1 MRIIDG
7 HILRQYVKV
16 LVICF
21 FSLTGLYIVVDAF
34 GHLDEL
40 QMMAE
45 REGNWAALLCEYYGA
60 RSLAFFDRTSA
71 LMALLAATF
80 AATSMQRSNELA
92 SLMAA
97 GIPKIR
103 VVAPLIV
110 GAIVVSLL
118 AAASRELLIPSFRDN
133 LMRNSQDWHGEAKK
147 DLQPRFDNRT
157 DIVIAGRHTVAA
169 EGRIIRPIFRL
180 PPEIAGFGTQLVAE
194 NAYFCEAGE
203 GRPRGYCLEQVEE
216 PENVSQIPSL
226 LVDGVPVILTSRD
239 TDWLEPNQ
247 CFVASDISFDQLAA
261 GNAWRQFSSTPEL
274 IAGLHNPSMD
284 FAPDVRVTVHA
295 RMVQPFLDVTL
306 LFLGLPLV
314 LSREQ
319 RNIFVAAGLTVL
331 IVAVF
336 FVVVIACH
344 TLGKGCLLDPPL
356 AAWCPLLI
364 FAPAARLTTQAFWR

>member
-1 MRIIDG
+1 MRIIDRY
-7 HILRQYVKV
+7 ILRQYVKV

-40 QMMAE
+40 QMVAE

-103 VVAPLIV
+103 VVTPLIA
-110 GAIVVSLL
+110 GAIAVSLL
-118 AAASRELLIPSFRDN
+118 AVANREMLIPSFRDS
-133 LMRNSQDWHGEAKK
+133 LMRNSRDWHGESKK
-147 DLQPRFDNRT
+147 DLEPRFDNRT
-157 DIVIAGRHTVAA
+157 DIVIAGRHTVAV
-169 EGRIIRPIFRL
+169 EQRIIRPIFQL
-180 PPEIAGFGTQLVAE
+180 PPEIAGFGSHLVAE
-194 NAYFCEAGE
+194 NAYFREAEE
-203 GRPRGYCLEQVEE
+203 GRPRGYRLEEVEE
-216 PENVSQIPSL
+216 PEDLNAIPSL
-226 LVDGVPVILTSRD
+226 FVDGVPVILTSCD
-239 TDWLEPNQ
+239 NNWLQPNQ
-247 CFVASDISFDQLAA
+247 CFVVSDISFDQLAA
-261 GNAWRQFSSTPEL
+261 GNAWRQFSSTSEL
-274 IAGLHNPSMD
+274 ISGLHNPSMD

-295 RMVQPFLDVTL
+295 RMVQPLLDVTL

-319 RNIFVAAGLTVL
+319 RNIFVAAGLCVSV
-331 IVAVF
+331 VAVF
-336 FVVVIACH
+336 FLVVLACH
-344 TLGKGCLLDPPL
+344 ALGKGCLMDPPL

>member
-1 MRIIDG
+1 MRIIDR

-21 FSLTGLYIVVDAF
+21 LSLTGLYIVVDAF
-34 GHLDEL
+34 GHLDEI
-40 QMMAE
+40 QMVAKK
-45 REGNWAALLCEYYGA
+45 EGGWFAFICEYYGA

-103 VVAPLIV
+103 VVTPLII
-110 GAIVVSLL
+110 GAIAVSLL
-118 AAASRELLIPSFRDN
+118 AVANREMLIPSFRDK
-133 LMRNSQDWHGEAKK
+133 LMRNSQDWHGEIKK
-147 DLQPRFDNRT
+147 DLEPRFDNRT
-157 DIVIAGRHTVAA
+157 DIVIGGRHSVAA
-169 EGRIIRPIFRL
+169 EGRIVRPAFRL
-180 PPEIAGFGTQLVAE
+180 PPEITGFGSQLVAE
-194 NAYFCEAGE
+194 SAFFCEPKDE
-203 GRPRGYCLEQVEE
+203 RPRGYRLEEVEE
-216 PENVSQIPSL
+216 PENLDEIPSL
-226 LVDGVPVILTSRD
+226 YVNSAPVILTSND
-239 TDWLEPNQ
+239 TDWLQPNQ
-247 CFVASDISFDQLAA
+247 CFVVSDISFDQLAA
-261 GNAWRQFSSTPEL
+261 GNAWRQFSSTSEL
-274 IAGLHNPSMD
+274 ISGLHNPSLD
-284 FAPDVRVTVHA
+284 FAPDVRVSVHA

-314 LSREQ
+314 LSRER
-319 RNIFVAAGLTVL
+319 RNVFVAAGLCVL

-344 TLGKGCLLDPPL
+344 ALGKGCLMDPSL

-364 FAPAARLTTQAFWR
+364 FAPAARLTTQAFWQ

>member
-1 MRIIDG
+1 MRIIDR

-21 FSLTGLYIVVDAF
+21 LSLTGLYVVVDAF

-40 QMMAE
+40 LMVAE
-45 REGNWAALLCEYYGA
+45 KEGSLAAFLCEYYGA

-103 VVAPLIV
+103 AVTPLIV
-110 GAIVVSLL
+110 GTVVVSLL
-118 AAASRELLIPSFRDN
+118 AVANREMLIPSLRDR
-133 LMRNSQDWHGEAKK
+133 LMRNSQDWYGETKR
-147 DLQPRFDNRT
+147 DLEPRFDNRT
-157 DIVIAGRHTVAA
+157 DIVIAGRYTIAA
-169 EGRIIRPIFRL
+169 EGRIVRPTFQL
-180 PPEIAGFGTQLVAE
+180 PPEITGFGSQLLAE
-194 NAYFCEAGE
+194 NAYFHEAE
-203 GRPRGYCLEQVEE
+203 KGRPRGYCLEEVEE
-216 PENVSQIPSL
+216 PEDLDEMPSL
-226 LVDGVPVILTSRD
+226 YVDGVPIILTPRD
-239 TDWLEPNQ
+239 TDWLKPNQ
-247 CFVASDISFDQLAA
+247 CFVVSDISFDQLAA
-261 GNAWRQFSSTPEL
+261 GNAWRQFSSTSEL
-274 IAGLHNPSMD
+274 IAGLHNPSLD

-295 RMVQPFLDVTL
+295 RLVQPFLDVTL

-319 RNIFVAAGLTVL
+319 RNIFVAAGLCVL

-344 TLGKGCLLDPPL
+344 ALGKGCLMNPSL

-364 FAPAARLTTQAFWR
+364 FAPAARLTTQAFWH

>member
-1 MRIIDG
+1 MRIIDL

-21 FSLTGLYIVVDAF
+21 LSLTGLYVVVDAF

-40 QMMAE
+40 QMVAKK
-45 REGNWAALLCEYYGA
+45 EGNWFAFLSEYYGA

-71 LMALLAATF
+71 LLALLAATF

-103 VVAPLIV
+103 VVTPLII
-110 GAIVVSLL
+110 GAVAVSLL
-118 AAASRELLIPSFRDN
+118 AVANREMLIPSFRDK
-133 LMRNSQDWHGEAKK
+133 LMRNSQDWHGETKK
-147 DLQPRFDNRT
+147 DLEPKFDNRT
-157 DIVIAGRHTVAA
+157 DIVIGGRHTVAA
-169 EGRIIRPIFRL
+169 EGRIVRPAFQL
-180 PPEIAGFGTQLVAE
+180 PPEIAGFGTRLAAAD
-194 NAYFCEAGE
+194 AYFHEADE
-203 GRPRGYCLEQVEE
+203 GRPRGYRLEGAEDPKNLDE
-216 PENVSQIPSL
+216 IPSL
-226 LVDGVPVILTSRD
+226 HIDGVPVILTSCD
-239 TDWLEPNQ
+239 TDWLEPNE
-247 CFVASDISFDQLAA
+247 CFVVSDISFDQLAA
-261 GNAWRQFSSTPEL
+261 GNAWREFSSTSEL
-274 IAGLHNPSMD
+274 ISGLHNPSLD

-314 LSREQ
+314 LSRER
-319 RNIFVAAGLTVL
+319 RNVFVAAGLCVL
-331 IVAVF
+331 VVAIF

-344 TLGKGCLLDPPL
+344 ALGKGCLMDPSL

-364 FAPAARLTTQAFWR
+364 FAPAARLTSQAFWQ

>member
-1 MRIIDG
+1 MRIIDV

-21 FSLTGLYIVVDAF
+21 LSLTGLYVVVDAF

-40 QMMAE
+40 QMVAKK
-45 REGNWAALLCEYYGA
+45 EGNWFGFLSEYYGA

-103 VVAPLIV
+103 VVMPLII
-110 GAIVVSLL
+110 GAVAVSLL
-118 AAASRELLIPSFRDN
+118 AVANRELLIPSFRDK

-147 DLQPRFDNRT
+147 DLEPRFDNRT
-157 DIVIAGRHTVAA
+157 DIVIGGRQTIAA
-169 EGRIIRPIFRL
+169 EGRIVRPAFRL
-180 PPEIAGFGTQLVAE
+180 PPEITGFGTQLVATD
-194 NAYFCEAGE
+194 AYFHETDE
-203 GRPRGYCLEQVEE
+203 GCPRGYRLEGVEE
-216 PENVSQIPSL
+216 PENLNEVPSL
-226 LVDGVPVILTSRD
+226 HVDGVPVILTSCD
-239 TDWLEPNQ
+239 TAWLQPSE
-247 CFVASDISFDQLAA
+247 CFVVSDISFDQLAA
-261 GNAWRQFSSTPEL
+261 GNAWRQFSSTSEL
-274 IAGLHNPSMD
+274 ISGLHNPSLD

-295 RMVQPFLDVTL
+295 RVVQPFLDVTL

-314 LSREQ
+314 LSRER
-319 RNIFVAAGLTVL
+319 RNVFVAAGLCVL

-344 TLGKGCLLDPPL
+344 ALGKGCLMDPSL
-356 AAWCPLLI
+356 AAWCPLLV
-364 FAPAARLTTQAFWR
+364 FAPAARLTSQAFWH